1 MIVYTHALVLA
12 DANFPSASVCKS
24 GPELIRADG
33 ESIRQSL
40 QSSIVLVMSA
50 ISQYLYSVGHDI
62 PPLLKGVMQLFPLD
76 AYVQA
81 PVSVTLYCI

>member
-1 MIVYTHALVLA
+1 MFVYTHAHTHALVLA

-33 ESIRQSL
+33 ESVST
-40 QSSIVLVMSA
+40 VLYYNSYA
-50 ISQYLYSVGHDI
+50 NHIGHDI
-62 PPLLKGVMQLFPLD
+62 PPLLKGVMQLLPLD

-81 PVSVTLYCI
+81 PVSIT